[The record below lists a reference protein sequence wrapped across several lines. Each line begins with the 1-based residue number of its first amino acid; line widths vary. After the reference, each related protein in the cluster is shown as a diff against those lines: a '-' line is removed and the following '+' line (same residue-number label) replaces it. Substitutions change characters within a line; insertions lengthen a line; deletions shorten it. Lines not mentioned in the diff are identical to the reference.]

1 MNNSDNLTLPFDAFV
16 RSFKQNKD
24 VANSFLIGAGASISS
39 GIQSAADCIW
49 EWKKD
54 IYCSNND
61 NASKVIQNYKTE
73 IVQKIIQDWLD
84 KQGGYPLLGDDNE
97 YSFYAEKAYPIEG
110 DRVKYFTGLS
120 KDKTPY
126 VGYKLLCLLNKFDIV
141 RSVWSTN
148 FDGLVPRAAQ
158 QLNITPIEINLD
170 NESRIYRNA
179 CDSELLYVALHGDYK
194 YTTLKNTAKE
204 LDVQS
209 DVFCSALKRYFVD
222 KNLIV
227 CGYSG
232 RDKSLMN
239 ALVKAFTEKG
249 SGRLYWCGYGEDIP
263 QNVKELLNTVKQS
276 GRECFFVP
284 TDGFDNTMIS
294 LTKAC
299 VENDNAKTIEVNKIL
314 QCIDSEESHTT
325 QFEITHTK
333 KDKYL
338 KSNLYPVKIPIE
350 TFVMD
355 IGFKEEERPWG
366 LLKDMI
372 GNHPIV
378 AVPYKN
384 KIYAFSTLTELKAV
398 FESRLKDKIR
408 REPIST
414 KDIRSV
420 SAFKNLYLSAILYGL
435 ASCSGLNT
443 DKRHKIWKKQ
453 SIRTTISGAK
463 VYEAIECDL
472 VFKEGEEYVLLSL
485 KPSLWIEDR
494 TKIGKEELLR
504 IGMNYINPLHNA
516 KYDEKLVE
524 WENMLFGH
532 NNNNRFSFDIPQNSQ
547 NDFRFTIGRN
557 HAFASVSVL
566 DANHH
571 SFQPNGFNDKKLIY
585 NGVQLLEPQLEFVND
600 SNSFSKDYHPMRGL
614 TNHKPYDFL
623 LNEKALSPAIDLG
636 VICPNSISNR
646 FYDFL
651 NNLNKVIK
659 TDANSDYVINYNGF
673 SSVYNININIPNIGS
688 DRWNTIN
695 EIYADSY
702 KLAHE
707 ICQKIEDLYS
717 NHTGI
722 VVTIFIPNQ
731 WEKFRTFQKNGEEF
745 DLHDYIKAFSAE
757 RNITTQIIEE
767 STINDTMSYCQI
779 FWWLSLAFHV
789 KTMRTPWTLA
799 NMSPDTAFAGIG
811 YGIKKSPTGESEIVL
826 GCSHIYNAKGEGL
839 KYKLSKV
846 ENPILDRKKNPY
858 LTYDEAFKLGVSIRE
873 LFMKSMN
880 ELPKRVVVHKRTP
893 FKQEE
898 IKGIT
903 DALKRA
909 GIDDVDLIEINIEDS
924 FRFLAQKI
932 NYGNLETDKFPLS
945 RGTCVLIS
953 PYQALLWT
961 HGIVPSVRNTFRN
974 YYAGGRSIPA
984 PLKIVKHYGKGDLL
998 TIANEI
1004 LGFTKMNW
1012 NSFNLYTKL
1021 PATLD
1026 SSSILARV
1034 GKLLSKYEGKTYDYR
1049 YFI

>member
-1 MNNSDNLTLPFDAFV
+1 MSTLDNLILPFDAFV

-24 VANSFLIGAGASISS
+24 VANSFLIGAGASITS

-54 IYCSNND
+54 IYFSNNND
-61 NASKVIQNYKTE
+61 ASKIIQNYKTE
-73 IVQKIIQDWLD
+73 NVQKIIQDWLD
-84 KQGGYPLLGDDNE
+84 KQGIYPACGDENE
-97 YSFYAEKAYPIEG
+97 YSFYAEKVYPIDG
-110 DRVKYFTGLS
+110 DRVKYFYNLS

-126 VGYKLLCLLNKFDIV
+126 VGYKLLCLLNKYGV
-141 RSVWSTN
+141 VKSVWSTN
-148 FDGLVPRAAQ
+148 FDGLVPRAAH

-170 NESRIYRNA
+170 NEDRIYRNA
-179 CDSELLYVALHGDYK
+179 CDSELLYIALHGDYK

-204 LDVQS
+204 LDSQS
-209 DVFCSALKRYFVD
+209 DVFCNTLKRYFVD

-232 RDKSLMN
+232 RDKSLIN
-239 ALVKAFTEKG
+239 TLVKAFTEKG
-249 SGRLYWCGYGEDIP
+249 SGRLYWCGYGEDISY
-263 QNVKELLNTVKQS
+263 NVKELLDTVKQS
-276 GRECFFVP
+276 GRECFFIP
-284 TDGFDNTMIS
+284 TDGFDKTMIS
-294 LTKAC
+294 LAKAC
-299 VENDNAKTIEVNKIL
+299 VENDNAKTVEVSEVL
-314 QCIDSEESHTT
+314 QCVDTSESYIAEF
-325 QFEITHTK
+325 QINHTK

-350 TFVMD
+350 TFAMD
-355 IGFKEEERPWG
+355 IGFKTEEQPWIF
-366 LLKDMI
+366 LKDTI

-378 AVPYKN
+378 AVPFKN
-384 KIYAFSTLTELKAV
+384 NVYAFSTLTELEQV
-398 FESRLKDKIR
+398 FGNRLKDKIR
-408 REPIST
+408 REPIT
-414 KDIRSV
+414 VNDIRTI

-435 ASCSGLNT
+435 ASSSGLNT

-453 SIRTTISGAK
+453 PKQTTISGAK

-472 VFKEGEEYVLLSL
+472 VFKDGWNYVLLSL
-485 KPSLWIEDR
+485 KPSFKIDDR
-494 TKIGKEELLR
+494 TKIGKDELLR
-504 IGMNYINPLHNA
+504 IGMKYINPLYNA
-516 KYDEKLVE
+516 KYDAKLEEWEKL
-524 WENMLFGH
+524 LFGQK
-532 NNNNRFSFDIPQNSQ
+532 NGFSFDIPLNSHS
-547 NDFRFTIGRN
+547 DFKFTIGRN
-557 HAFASVSVL
+557 RAFASVSVL
-566 DANHH
+566 DANYHPY
-571 SFQPNGFNDKKLIY
+571 QPNDFDDKKLIY
-585 NGVQLLEPQLEFVND
+585 KGVQLLEPQLEFVNN

-614 TNHKPYDFL
+614 INHKPYDFL
-623 LNEKALSPAIDLG
+623 LNEKVLSPAIDLG
-636 VICPNSISNR
+636 VICPNSISSR

-659 TDANSDYVINYNGF
+659 TDAKSDYVIDYKGF
-673 SSVYNININIPNIGS
+673 SSVYNANINIPNIGS
-688 DRWNTIN
+688 DRWSTIN
-695 EIYADSY
+695 ETHTDSY
-702 KLAHE
+702 KLAQE

-722 VVTIFIPNQ
+722 VVTIFIPKQ
-731 WEKFRTFQKNGEEF
+731 WESFRSFKKEGEEF
-745 DLHDYIKAFSAE
+745 DLHDYIKAFSAQ

-767 STINDTMSYCQI
+767 STLNDMGAYCQI
-779 FWWLSLAFHV
+779 FWWLSLAFYV
-789 KTMRTPWTLA
+789 KAMRTPWTLA
-799 NMSPDTAFAGIG
+799 NMSSNTAFAGIG
-811 YGIKKSPTGESEIVL
+811 YGIKKNPSGKSEIVL

-846 ENPILDRKKNPY
+846 ENPLFDRKKNPY

-873 LFMKSMN
+873 LFMQSMN

-909 GIDDVDLIEINIEDS
+909 GIDDVDLVEINIEDC
-924 FRFLAQKI
+924 FRFMAQKV
-932 NYGNLETDKFPLS
+932 NYGNMETDGFPLS
-945 RGTCVLIS
+945 RGTCIQIA

-961 HGIVPSVRNTFRN
+961 HGIVPSVRNENYR

-984 PLKIVKHYGKGDLL
+984 PLKIVKHYGKGDLF

-1021 PATLD
+1021 PATID

>member
-126 VGYKLLCLLNKFDIV
+126 VGYKLLCLLNKFGIV
-141 RSVWSTN
+141 KSVWSTN

-158 QLNITPIEINLD
+158 QLNITPIEITLD
-170 NESRIYRNA
+170 NEDRIYRNA
-179 CDSELLYVALHGDYK
+179 CDSELLYIALHGDYK
-194 YTTLKNTAKE
+194 YSKLKNTSKE
-204 LDVQS
+204 LDTQS
-209 DVFCSALKRYFVD
+209 DVFANALKRYFVD

-232 RDKSLMN
+232 RDKSLMD
-239 ALVKAFTEKG
+239 ALISAFSEKG
-249 SGRLYWCGYGEDIP
+249 SGRIYWCGYGADIP
-263 QNVKELLNTVKQS
+263 KSVSDFLLTVKDA
-276 GRECFFVP
+276 GRDVYYIP
-284 TDGFDNTMIS
+284 TDGFDKTLIS
-294 LTKAC
+294 LAKAC
-299 VENDNAKTIEVNKIL
+299 VENDNDKAVEVDEVLK
-314 QCIDSEESHTT
+314 CVDTEVSHTT
-325 QFEITHTK
+325 EFHINHTK

-338 KSNLYPVKIPIE
+338 KSNLYPVTIPNE
-350 TFVMD
+350 TFVLD
-355 IGFKEEERPWG
+355 IGFKAEERQWRV
-366 LLKDMI
+366 LKDLTN
-372 GNHPIV
+372 NHPII
-378 AVPYKN
+378 AVPFKN
-384 KIYAFSTLTELKAV
+384 KVYAFSTHTELNSV
-398 FESRLKDKIR
+398 FGNRLKDSIR
-408 REPIST
+408 REPISI
-414 KDIRSV
+414 KYIQSV
-420 SAFKNLYLSAILYGL
+420 STFKSLYLSSILYGL
-435 ASCSGLNT
+435 ASRIGLNT
-443 DKRHKIWKKQ
+443 DRKHKIWKTQPKQ
-453 SIRTTISGAK
+453 ITSSGLK
-463 VYEAIECDL
+463 IYEAIECDL
-472 VFKEGEEYVLLSL
+472 VFKEGVKYVLLSL
-485 KPSLWIEDR
+485 KPTLHFDNNTNIN
-494 TKIGKEELLR
+494 KEELLR
-504 IGMNYINPLHNA
+504 IGMNYTNPLHNG
-516 KYDEKLVE
+516 KYDVKLTE
-524 WENMLFGH
+524 WETLLFGQ
-532 NNNNRFSFDIPQNSQ
+532 NTQISFDIPLNSQ
-547 NDFRFTIGRN
+547 SDFKFAISRN
-557 HAFASVSVL
+557 RAFASVSVL
-566 DANHH
+566 DTNYR
-571 SFQPNGFNDKKLIY
+571 SYQPNGFNDKKLLY
-585 NGVQLLEPQLEFVND
+585 HGVQLLEPRLEFVNVAG
-600 SNSFSKDYHPMRGL
+600 SISKDYHPMRGL
-614 TNHKPYDFL
+614 ISHKPYDSL
-623 LNEKALSPAIDLG
+623 LNVFSSAIYLG
-636 VICPNSISNR
+636 VICPNSKSDL
-646 FYDFL
+646 FYNFL
-651 NNLNKVIK
+651 NNLNKTIE
-659 TDANSDYVINYNGF
+659 TDAKSDYVIGYNGF
-673 SSVYNININIPNIGS
+673 SSVYKVNLNIPNIGS
-688 DRWNTIN
+688 DRWSTIN
-695 EIYADSY
+695 ESQSDSY
-702 KLAHE
+702 KLAQD
-707 ICQKIEDLYS
+707 ICKKIEDLYS

-722 VVTIFIPNQ
+722 VITVFIPKQ
-731 WEKFRTFQKNGEEF
+731 WEAFRSFKKDGEEF
-745 DLHDYIKAFSAE
+745 DLHDYIKAFSAQ

-767 STINDTMSYCQI
+767 STLYDSKSFCQI
-779 FWWLSLAFHV
+779 IWWLSLAFYV
-789 KTMRTPWTLA
+789 KAMRTPWTLA

-811 YGIKKSPTGESEIVL
+811 YGIKKSLSGKSEIVL

-846 ENPILDRKKNPY
+846 ENPHFDHKKNPY

-873 LFMKSMN
+873 LFMQSMN

-893 FKQEE
+893 FKQDE

-909 GIDDVDLIEINIEDS
+909 GIDDVDLVEINIEDS
-924 FRFLAQKI
+924 FRFMSQKI
-932 NYGNLETDKFPLS
+932 YNGNMETDGFPLS
-945 RGTCVLIS
+945 RGTCIQIA

-961 HGIVPSVRNTFRN
+961 HGIVPSVRNENYR

-984 PLKIVKHYGKGDLL
+984 PLRIVKHYGNGDLY